1 MVYIVGGVI
10 PDAAT
15 IYAMKKH
22 RQMAR
27 EMGDFIPIE
36 EPEKEDDEKSRLI
49 RYLFCHFRLDFFFD
63 SFV

>member
-1 MVYIVGGVI
+1 MVYILGGVI

-36 EPEKEDDEKSRLI
+36 EPEKEEDEKSRLI
-49 RYLFCHFRLDFFFD
+49 RYLFCHFK
-63 SFV
+63 